1 MALTV
6 TGAGTDVP
14 LSYTSGTGRGVHS
27 VQRRPESAR
36 QRGPKKSR
44 KKEPEKRAANGAA
57 PWPVPRAHPHAAGMV
72 SRSYIAF
79 TVLARRT
86 QPLHISLFFSGYSV
100 AAVASAAAKVA
111 CCCWDRTSAAC
122 SLIAACM
129 ALTPPSPWLA
139 AIDAARAARFP

>member
-1 MALTV
+1 M
-6 TGAGTDVP
+6 
-14 LSYTSGTGRGVHS
+14 SHS
-27 VQRRPESAR
+27 HTRQGQGGGSIRSNDDTRAHDNAAR
-36 QRGPKKSR
+36 KNRAKKSPKSGKAGR
-44 KKEPEKRAANGAA
+44 ERRGAVA
-57 PWPVPRAHPHAAGMV
+57 WPVPRAHAAGMV
-72 SRSYIAF
+72 SCSYIAF